1 MQRLTN
7 KQQLK
12 VTAAE
17 AWSNQNLQG
26 QESNCRARSLAYQS
40 YLVIFAHKHL
50 ISIFIASLCVHT
62 VYMCMP
68 CTRKDICETP
78 QHLIQKTYILKQNC

>member
-26 QESNCRARSLAYQS
+26 QESNC
-40 YLVIFAHKHL
+40 
-50 ISIFIASLCVHT
+50 VH
-62 VYMCMP
+62 VHALY
-68 CTRKDICETP
+68 
-78 QHLIQKTYILKQNC
+78 